1 MNMDPCWSG
10 PSGTMN
16 TDPCWSGFSGIMNTD
31 LRWSGYR
38 GIINTYSIYADP
50 DAVTICIRIHADPD
64 PEAKTVRIHAN
75 PELEEKWV
83 RIHADPDSGSSG
95 KMSTDPC
102 WSGFRIQWQNENES
116 MLIRIPDPVAKLI
129 RTHGDPNPKHCHKSC
144 VFLYFNGHFS
154 FILLSADILI
164 GILAR
169 MMPCPTWGLKRPSC
183 SAVTRAY

>member
-38 GIINTYSIYADP
+38 GIINTYLCWSGGCDNMYTDP
-50 DAVTICIRIHADPD
+50 C
-64 PEAKTVRIHAN
+64 
-75 PELEEKWV
+75 W
-83 RIHADPDSGSSG
+83 SGTRG

-102 WSGFRIQWQNENES
+102 WSGFRIQWQNEYGS

-129 RTHGDPNPKHCHKSC
+129 RTHGDPNPKHCHKTC